1 MHIIIPARYASTR
14 LPGKPLLDIGGKP
27 MIQHVYERARESGA
41 ESVTIATDD
50 ERIRQACERFG
61 ARVCLTGAQHRSG
74 TERLAEA
81 ITLLA
86 IAPDD
91 IVVNVQGDE
100 PVIAPALIR
109 RVGKALATQP
119 IAVVATACV
128 PIQDEAEFL
137 APNVVKVVCDKNG
150 FALYFTRAA
159 VPHARDGGTVPAL
172 AARHIGIYA
181 YRAGFVARYVALAPS
196 PLEEIEQLEQLRVL
210 WHGERI
216 VVCSVP
222 LEEAPKVSVDT
233 PADLERARKLLAG
246 RVSV

>member
-27 MIQHVYERARESGA
+27 MIQHVYERAHESGA

-50 ERIRQACERFG
+50 QRIRDVCERFG
-61 ARVCLTGAQHRSG
+61 ARVCLTGAHHRSG

-81 ITLLA
+81 TTLLA
-86 IAPDD
+86 IAPND

-109 RVGKALATQP
+109 RVGEALAAQP
-119 IAVVATACV
+119 TAAVATASV
-128 PIQDEAEFL
+128 PIQDEAEFR

-150 FALYFTRAA
+150 LALYFTRAPI
-159 VPHARDGGTVPAL
+159 PHARDGAATPTV

-233 PADLERARKLLAG
+233 PADLERARQLMLG
-246 RVSV
+246 RKG